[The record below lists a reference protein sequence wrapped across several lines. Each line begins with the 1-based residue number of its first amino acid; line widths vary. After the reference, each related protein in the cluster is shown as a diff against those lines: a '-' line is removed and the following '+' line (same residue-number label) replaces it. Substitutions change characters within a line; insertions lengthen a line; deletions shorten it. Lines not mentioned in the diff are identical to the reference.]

1 MIMMNKYSYDDKLVI
16 REFFEQTVPTF
27 PFRVYAPPFYKVD
40 TDNIIDIKTLCRHI
54 VDPYSYG
61 GQIHPELDR
70 FLTNLANT
78 KPGSLCTFEQEIMQ
92 SQGYISLMYI
102 YDASRSNLENTIM
115 GYTRQYLDI
124 KGYLD
129 NPEGIV
135 YSTILPVM
143 ISPPTVIRNQ
153 PELTNCAHR
162 FIETIKNADLHKVV
176 IVAANSYHLIFSLS
190 EILALSYFGFDINP
204 PPQEKRSVSY
214 MDYDEYMN
222 AVECWGMEKIILP
235 AFVFEAPTKC

>member
-27 PFRVYAPPFYKVD
+27 PFKVYAPPFYKVD
-40 TDNIIDIKTLCRHI
+40 TDNIIDIKALCRHI
-54 VDPYSYG
+54 VDPYSYE

-70 FLTNLANT
+70 FLTNLAHT
-78 KPGSLCTFEQEIMQ
+78 KLGSLCTFEQEIMQ

-102 YDASRSNLENTIM
+102 YDASRATFDNTV
-115 GYTRQYLDI
+115 GLYTVRYLDI
-124 KGYLD
+124 KGYLKD
-129 NPEGIV
+129 PEADEYSDIV
-135 YSTILPVM
+135 PV
-143 ISPPTVIRNQ
+143 IITPPTVSRSK
-153 PELTNCAHR
+153 PELTNCAYR
-162 FIETIKNADLHKVV
+162 FIETIKYADLHKV
-176 IVAANSYHLIFSLS
+176 IVVASDGENLIFSLS